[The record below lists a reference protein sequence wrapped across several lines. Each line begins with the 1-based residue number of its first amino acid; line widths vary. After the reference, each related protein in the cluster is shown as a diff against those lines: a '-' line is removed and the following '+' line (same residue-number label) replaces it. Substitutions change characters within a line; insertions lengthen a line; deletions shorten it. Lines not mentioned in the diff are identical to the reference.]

1 MVTAGWE
8 WYDHPYIGLDLVEI
22 LGDLQFR
29 WRREHTEGNG
39 VLHVFPIYV
48 SRF

>member
-1 MVTAGWE
+1 MDTSWRKR
-8 WYDHPYIGLDLVEI
+8 YDHPYIGLDLVEI